1 MCNAKCF
8 HALVWEYCVSNGKY
22 WICICRSIRKLITKR
37 VIIRIGENAPKMM
50 SHYDWH
56 GLWLSSCQ
64 VNTRGFQSRTDH
76 IAHHS
81 KHSRLIDSE
90 FPIFF
95 SLHIS
100 MFAFGFWSTEI
111 CKYCKWLVRGCF
123 SQIELHKFYWYLF
136 FFVEWCSGPLAVWSL
151 IWFFLSV
158 LELNFIF
165 VVARLLFEYSYFPRI
180 SITNYSLST
189 SNFGVHSFRIGYW
202 HVLLTHIYSL
212 AAAAETVHALHT
224 VRRDQMWRRPMN
236 NIYVLHNGKSC
247 GRTHRHRHKRTK

>member
-1 MCNAKCF
+1 MRCDVGRIHIALQQLQTTQTNEPTDLANSVPIRVQWCGHALRCITLYMCTAKCF

-136 FFVEWCSGPLAVWSL
+136 FFFCWVMQRPVGGVVINMIFSLCSGIEFYFCCCSPLVW
-151 IWFFLSV
+151 V
-158 LELNFIF
+158 F
-165 VVARLLFEYSYFPRI
+165 VF
-180 SITNYSLST
+180 ST
-189 SNFGVHSFRIGYW
+189 HFDY
-202 HVLLTHIYSL
+202 
-212 AAAAETVHALHT
+212 
-224 VRRDQMWRRPMN
+224 
-236 NIYVLHNGKSC
+236 
-247 GRTHRHRHKRTK
+247 